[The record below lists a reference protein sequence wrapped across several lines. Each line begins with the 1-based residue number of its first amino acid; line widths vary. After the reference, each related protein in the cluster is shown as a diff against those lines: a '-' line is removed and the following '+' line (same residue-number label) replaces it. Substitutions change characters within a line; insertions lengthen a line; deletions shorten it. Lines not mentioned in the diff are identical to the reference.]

1 MLKIDAGSVVPVYEQ
16 LKRQIKLGIVSGE
29 YPPDSRMPS
38 IRQLASQLT
47 INPNTIAKVY
57 RQLESEGFLQSRTGS
72 GFFVRLEQEH
82 IDETRKT
89 LLAEMAEEFISK
101 SIELGFTPEEL
112 INTISI
118 KLERKPAN
126 DKIK

>member
-1 MLKIDAGSVVPVYEQ
+1 MLKIDAGSPVPVYEQ

-82 IDETRKT
+82 IDETRKM

>member
-1 MLKIDAGSVVPVYEQ
+1 MLKIDAGSAVPVYEQ

-101 SIELGFTPEEL
+101 SVELGFTPEEL

>member
-1 MLKIDAGSVVPVYEQ
+1 MLKIDAGSAVPVYEQ